1 MTSTHKFTLKIRK
14 CSRADAQHKDACL
27 DIQIGI
33 AKQILR
39 QQDKT
44 VTAAYV
50 KLLAEGISVG
60 YIHSKKSF
68 IVTTIDEEVSD
79 IGLSPTDYAYSHVQ
93 TPTAPRGYEIVTRNG
108 TKYELEW
115 AELTTDD
122 TATGAR
128 KTIYTLIVSPKQG
141 TTESN
146 FIGEN
151 EAKYREKIV
160 EVVEDV
166 AGMLNFRVTKANRGT
181 NQLNQPINTIY
192 IDLDFIDATRG
203 LAVAENPAWM
213 SLVNI
218 TMPDTGN
225 VIRTS
230 FKPYETDQ
238 GKMDVA
244 MYVGICPKC
253 GIENRKRDNC
263 SCAKSGVK
271 RSRAGSSADDAL
283 HSMLMLN

>member
-27 DIQIGI
+27 DVQIGI

-44 VTAAYV
+44 ITAAYV

-60 YIHSKKSF
+60 YVHSKKAF
-68 IVTTIDEEVSD
+68 IVTTIDEEISD

-93 TPTAPRGYEIVTRNG
+93 APTAPRYEIVTRNG

-122 TATGAR
+122 TATGPR

-160 EVVEDV
+160 EVVAE
-166 AGMLNFRVTKANRGT
+166 AAAKLNFRVTKANRGT

-192 IDLDFIDATRG
+192 IDLDFIDPMRG
-203 LAVAENPAWM
+203 LVFAESREWM
-213 SLVNI
+213 GLVNI

-230 FKPYETDQ
+230 FKPFETDQ

-244 MYVGICPKC
+244 KYVGICPKC
-253 GIENRKRDNC
+253 GIESRMRENC